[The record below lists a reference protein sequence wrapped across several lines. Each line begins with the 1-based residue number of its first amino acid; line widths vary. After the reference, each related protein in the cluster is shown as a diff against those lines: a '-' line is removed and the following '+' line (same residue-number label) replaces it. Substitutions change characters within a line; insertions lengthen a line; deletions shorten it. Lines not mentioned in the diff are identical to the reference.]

1 MANYRR
7 ASACGGKFFF
17 TVVTYRRRPVL
28 DRPESR
34 QALREVIEDVRIR
47 RPFSIDA
54 WVLLPDHIHC
64 IWTLPEGVS
73 DFSLRWSL
81 IKSGFSKKTKAL
93 FKVDEWMNDSKLK
106 RRESTVWQRRFWEHQ
121 VRDDEEYRV
130 YTDYIHYNPVKHGL
144 ADAPHKWAYSSFHC
158 YVEEGVYEKE
168 WASDSDILFDG
179 ETGNE

>member
-130 YTDYIHYNPVKHGL
+130 YTDYIHYNPVKHGYVKRVL
-144 ADAPHKWAYSSFHC
+144 DWPYSTFHR
-158 YVEEGVYEKE
+158 YVKAGVYPEHWGGGVSE
-168 WASDSDILFDG
+168 VHGDRFA
-179 ETGNE
+179 E